1 MSDSTAHVVVLDTNM
16 SDTIAHF
23 AFQATPSGK
32 CVAFY
37 MIFRSPIIGA
47 AFSEKNPVVSNRP
60 GVPVASRSNGLGVPV
75 GRATA
80 VLRGFSDALPG
91 GHIYR
96 KERQNL
102 LSKAFLI

>member
-1 MSDSTAHVVVLDTNM
+1 MVFDANMGNTTAHFAMQNARMNDSTTHFVVLDTKM

-47 AFSEKNPVVSNRP
+47 AFSEKKIQWSQTGQASRWRP
-60 GVPVASRSNGLGVPV
+60 GQMA
-75 GRATA
+75 
-80 VLRGFSDALPG
+80 
-91 GHIYR
+91 
-96 KERQNL
+96 
-102 LSKAFLI
+102 